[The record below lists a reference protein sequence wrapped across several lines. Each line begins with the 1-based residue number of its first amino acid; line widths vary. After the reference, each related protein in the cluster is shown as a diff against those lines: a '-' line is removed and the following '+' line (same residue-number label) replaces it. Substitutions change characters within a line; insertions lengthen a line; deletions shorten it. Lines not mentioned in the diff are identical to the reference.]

1 MKNLYLATALSAS
14 LVFALGSAQA
24 ATLPEAVQLSLN
36 TNPDMVIVLSEQEI
50 ARADKREAFAG
61 YLPSIDVSARTGPQ
75 WTNSPSTKSA
85 AASSSGRKDRQP
97 TLVETEG
104 TATLRQLLFDGFGT
118 TAEVNRRE
126 ALFDASG
133 KRVAE
138 RAEGLAIDA
147 TESYLEV
154 LRRNRLLNIAMD
166 NVATHEQ
173 YRDMVRKRSD
183 GGGGTVA
190 DLRQAESRLS
200 TAQTTVAQLKGSLA
214 DAEASYQ
221 RLMGESPD
229 NLVRP
234 DFDFGILPADVE
246 GAVAQAMKTN
256 PAVLVSRN
264 ELIAAEAAAGGAYS
278 PYFPRL
284 DLELS
289 GSAGNDLDGIENV
302 NNNAAAMVVARW
314 NLFRGG
320 ADDARKD
327 SLLLRRSRAK
337 DVVARVERVQ
347 SEQVRFAWNAMTSAR
362 ERVQT
367 LRDVVLSN
375 ERVRDAYLKQ
385 FELGQRS
392 LLDLLDSENELFL
405 SRSDLVTAEYT
416 ALFGGYR
423 LMASMGTL
431 TAHFQVQI
439 PELRQSSAE

>member
-1 MKNLYLATALSAS
+1 MNLLRFTTALST
-14 LVFALGSAQA
+14 
-24 ATLPEAVQLSLN
+24 TLFISFGAHAVTLSEAVQQTLN
-36 TNPDMVIVLSEQEI
+36 TNPDMVIVLSEKEI
-50 ARADKREAFAG
+50 ARADAREAFAG
-61 YLPSIDVSARTGPQ
+61 YLPSLDLTARTGPQ
-75 WTNSPSTKSA
+75 WTNSPSTRSA
-85 AASSSGRKDRQP
+85 AVASAGRRDRQP

-118 TAEVNRRE
+118 SAEVGRRD
-126 ALFDASG
+126 ALLDAAG
-133 KRVAE
+133 QRVGE
-138 RAEGLAIDA
+138 RGVGLAID
-147 TESYLEV
+147 TSESYLEV
-154 LRRNRLLNIAMD
+154 LRRNRLLSISQD
-166 NVATHEQ
+166 NVSTHQQ

-200 TAQTTVAQLKGSLA
+200 TAETTVAQLKGTLA
-214 DAEASYQ
+214 DAVASFQ
-221 RLMGESPD
+221 RLVGTQPD

-234 DFDFGILPADVE
+234 DFDFATLPADAE
-246 GAVAQAMKTN
+246 AAVAQAMQTN
-256 PAVLVSRN
+256 PAVLAARS
-264 ELIAAEAAAGGAYS
+264 EAKAAEEAAGGAYS
-278 PYFPRL
+278 TYMPRF

-289 GSAGNDLDGIENV
+289 GTAGHDLDGIEDY
-302 NNNAAAMVVARW
+302 NNNASAMVVARW

-337 DVVARVERVQ
+337 DVVSRVERNQ
-347 SEQVRFAWNAMTSAR
+347 AEQVRFAWNAMSSAR

-367 LRDVVLSN
+367 LRNVVSSN
-375 ERVRDAYLKQ
+375 ERVRDAYLRQ

-416 ALFGGYR
+416 ALFGSYR

-431 TAHFQVQI
+431 PAHLGVKM
-439 PELRQSSAE
+439 PEFDKVASK